1 MEIKF
6 KTWWL
11 LLAAGVILVCAGIFS
26 LLYPLQAFLNAVGY
40 TGSILLVNAVLL
52 LLLGYT
58 HSYKRERY
66 WLIIES
72 IVDML
77 FGATLLF
84 NPLLTFIILPLVIG
98 NWMFV
103 VGIVKILAAWS
114 LRKHIR
120 QWLYI
125 LVTGV
130 VVIAFGILISYNPI
144 GKASGSITL
153 LGLFCLVL
161 GLLNVFDALR
171 FKKEPAALNMM
182 F

>member
-11 LLAAGVILVCAGIFS
+11 LLAAGVILVCAGAFS

-40 TGSILLVNAVLL
+40 TGGILLVNAVLL

-58 HSYKRERY
+58 LTYKREKY
-66 WLIIES
+66 WLIAES
-72 IVDML
+72 VVDML
-77 FGATLLF
+77 FAATLLF

-103 VGIVKILAAWS
+103 VGTVKILAAWS
-114 LRKHIR
+114 VRKQIR
-120 QWLYI
+120 QWPFI
-125 LVTGV
+125 LVTGIV
-130 VVIAFGILISYNPI
+130 VLAFGILVSYYPT
-144 GKASGSITL
+144 GKASGGIKL
-153 LGLFCLVL
+153 LGFFCLLL

-171 FKKEPAALNMM
+171 FKKAPAALHMM

>member
-1 MEIKF
+1 MKIEF
-6 KTWWL
+6 KSWWL
-11 LLAAGVILVCAGIFS
+11 LLATGVILVGAGILS

-40 TGSILLVNAVLL
+40 TGGILMVNAVLL

-58 HSYKRERY
+58 QSYKRERY

-72 IVDML
+72 VVDML
-77 FGATLLF
+77 FAAILLF

-103 VGIVKILAAWS
+103 VGIIKILAAWS
-114 LRKHIR
+114 IRKRVREWPFIA
-120 QWLYI
+120 
-125 LVTGV
+125 VNGTV
-130 VVIAFGILISYNPI
+130 MMAFGILISYYPI
-144 GKASGSITL
+144 GKASGSIKL
-153 LGLFCLVL
+153 VGLFCLLL

-171 FKKEPAALNMM
+171 FRRAPTALHMM